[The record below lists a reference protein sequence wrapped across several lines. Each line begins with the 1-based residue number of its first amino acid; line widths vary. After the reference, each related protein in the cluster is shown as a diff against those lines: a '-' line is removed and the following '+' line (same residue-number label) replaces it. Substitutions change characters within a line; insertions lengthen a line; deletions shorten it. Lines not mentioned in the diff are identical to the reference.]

1 MADLKL
7 AGKVMTKKI
16 SICVDNVAP
25 NDFIAMPVIESH
37 YHFSAEFSNQL

>member
-7 AGKVMTKKI
+7 AGKVMTKKL
-16 SICVDNVAP
+16 SICVDVVP
-25 NDFIAMPVIESH
+25 NDFIATPVIESH